1 MLFRESSFSQTPLRP
16 LMHVVHG
23 RAGVQARV
31 RGQGAG
37 AGQVLAETRL
47 RGHEIPL
54 RLPPAS
60 LHIQVSTFLSCVKPP
75 LPFSMILERLMKPQG
90 TQYFK
95 LCTSFSEV
103 KTNSNCGFRV
113 LSKFLA
119 ACCDSVE

>member
-1 MLFRESSFSQTPLRP
+1 MI
-16 LMHVVHG
+16 VVHG

-47 RGHEIPL
+47 CGHEIPL

-60 LHIQVSTFLSCVKPP
+60 LHVQVSTFLSGVKPP

-95 LCTSFSEV
+95 LCTSFCEV
-103 KTNSNCGFRV
+103 KTNSNCGFCV

>member
-1 MLFRESSFSQTPLRP
+1 MLFRESSFSQSPLRP
-16 LMHVVHG
+16 PMIVVHG

-37 AGQVLAETRL
+37 AGQVVTETRL

-54 RLPPAS
+54 RIPPTS
-60 LHIQVSTFLSCVKPP
+60 LHVQVSTFLSCVKPF
-75 LPFSMILERLMKPQG
+75 PFPMILERLMKPQG

-95 LCTSFSEV
+95 LCTSFCEV

>member
-1 MLFRESSFSQTPLRP
+1 
-16 LMHVVHG
+16 MHVVHG

-60 LHIQVSTFLSCVKPP
+60 LHVQVSTFLSCVKPP

-95 LCTSFSEV
+95 LCTSFCEV